1 MDEDEDEEASEVLRP
16 WFMDSVME
24 EGWKTVLL
32 FVVPPLLIMKLL
44 LFPDSRC
51 CCCCFICWSE
61 LNVDEVWLDWK
72 ALGSCCCWCCGKYCL
87 CWDWLCSNWVW
98 ALVLT
103 GGCCWCCGKAANGR
117 DVFGG
122 IAGVSCKKKQ
132 GDFVFKALGHKLRE
146 VVQKHED
153 LKQNH
158 ETCYNKSNLAGE
170 NLPDCMEGQFTFWF
184 HY

>member
-1 MDEDEDEEASEVLRP
+1 MTRL
-16 WFMDSVME
+16 
-24 EGWKTVLL
+24 EGVG
-32 FVVPPLLIMKLL
+32 KLL
-44 LFPDSRC
+44 LLMLRKVLPLLRLVVQQLSLS
-51 CCCCFICWSE
+51 IST
-61 LNVDEVWLDWK
+61 NGWL
-72 ALGSCCCWCCGKYCL
+72 L
-87 CWDWLCSNWVW
+87 
-98 ALVLT
+98 LVLRKS
-103 GGCCWCCGKAANGR
+103 GKWARCLWWYSRGSLR
-117 DVFGG
+117 R
-122 IAGVSCKKKQ
+122 KKQ